1 VSGTSLEF
9 VQDLDKTLMVPIR
22 FGIVFYEVQVG
33 AVRESLDVC
42 VSVRPILIQICTN
55 LPVVY
60 FGPVTGNTCDVVFFE
75 DFLDALDGVSTVDD
89 GPGTTRVVKETTNI
103 E

>member
-1 VSGTSLEF
+1 
-9 VQDLDKTLMVPIR
+9 
-22 FGIVFYEVQVG
+22 
-33 AVRESLDVC
+33 
-42 VSVRPILIQICTN
+42 
-55 LPVVY
+55 
-60 FGPVTGNTCDVVFFE
+60 VTGNTCDVVFFE